1 MRGVLPWLFR
11 WTCRTDTRDFCPA
24 LAALVGPVENIYF
37 LIIHYFNFFLSPS
50 PSKLGRQPCWIACL
64 FVHVSGTHLTPTFFA
79 AANYKQCSFPSSSVQ
94 KNNRCQ
100 CWPFVR
106 HFFTFKIRIRNGRG
120 GGSPIYFLASKHT
133 HFFQGGSTPG
143 LGVSLE

>member
-1 MRGVLPWLFR
+1 MRGVHPLLVR
-11 WTCRTDTRDFCPA
+11 WTCYRYKR
-24 LAALVGPVENIYF
+24 
-37 LIIHYFNFFLSPS
+37 FLSCLGCSSRPS
-50 PSKLGRQPCWIACL
+50 TKYVFPHRTLFQFFVPIRLGRQPCGIACL
-64 FVHVSGTHLTPTFFA
+64 LVCVSGTHLTPTFFA
-79 AANYKQCSFPSSSVQ
+79 AANYKHATYSPFFSVQ

-133 HFFQGGSTPG
+133 HFFGGG
-143 LGVSLE
+143 GGGG